1 MSPDK
6 RQRKPSKQSRLPLKA
21 TSQAKRA
28 PSSDDVHSLVYF
40 KRHKD
45 GDPNQPSPGRDFL
58 KSCPPKVRATMRAVL
73 IAVAEAP
80 PKSFSGGGYW
90 EAMHGDMS
98 GWFEIRV
105 DGPKKKEHFRLF
117 CRLDY
122 EAEGLDKPLLV
133 IIDGR
138 SKPTR
143 TTLSDED
150 YAAVRKLGDE
160 YFSRNPR
167 PLA

>member
-1 MSPDK
+1 
-6 RQRKPSKQSRLPLKA
+6 
-21 TSQAKRA
+21 
-28 PSSDDVHSLVYF
+28 
-40 KRHKD
+40 
-45 GDPNQPSPGRDFL
+45 
-58 KSCPPKVRATMRAVL
+58 MRAVL